1 MGKVLY
7 GFSGNEGNLD
17 QVSDIDDGFPF
28 ETIIKGEFLTEVNE
42 NIISPNR

>member
-17 QVSDIDDGFPF
+17 QVSDIEDGFPF
-28 ETIIKGEFLTEVNE
+28 ETIIKGEVFDGGKRKYNFT
-42 NIISPNR
+42 